1 MSFLSILQ
9 RWTRKSTQRLCDNKL
24 AATRKCV
31 LSLPVER
38 DSTQVFTQ
46 SFDVKSLTFPMAKRM
61 TYPCNGNKAREKLF
75 AETRLSLRGRP
86 WKGRKVKMSYR
97 DPPASDLLALHALVF
112 ALSLP
117 FGRLRVLPRRLLAS
131 ALRRRVLARLFF
143 PMFSIMLC
151 VFRIAPTSNMEFQV

>member
-1 MSFLSILQ
+1 
-9 RWTRKSTQRLCDNKL
+9 
-24 AATRKCV
+24 
-31 LSLPVER
+31 
-38 DSTQVFTQ
+38 
-46 SFDVKSLTFPMAKRM
+46 
-61 TYPCNGNKAREKLF
+61 
-75 AETRLSLRGRP
+75 
-86 WKGRKVKMSYR
+86 MSYR